1 MAVGSPNAEEEV
13 VAGAATEIA
22 AVAAVDAAEVDKNE
36 NCVDDAGGAAPVPK
50 PAEKSEGTEAFD
62 AEEAAGVGAG
72 VMIADVAAG
81 VTAGVGR
88 KEKPGTDAGAGA
100 DTAADA
106 TVAAAT
112 AFAAGL
118 ERSN

>member
-1 MAVGSPNAEEEV
+1 VVIGSPNAEEEV
-13 VAGAATEIA
+13 VAGAATEVA
-22 AVAAVDAAEVDKNE
+22 VVAAVDAAEVDKNE
-36 NCVDDAGGAAPVPK
+36 NCVDDAGAAAPVPK
-50 PAEKSEGTEAFD
+50 PAEKSEGTDAFD
-62 AEEAAGVGAG
+62 AEEAAGVGAAA
-72 VMIADVAAG
+72 MIADVTAG
-81 VTAGVGR
+81 VTAGVDR

-112 AFAAGL
+112 VVAAGL